1 MRSRYLRGLTL
12 AGVLVWSLYAPA
24 VLAQTP
30 TAPPPVKPA
39 AEPTTRVEQ
48 MELARRQKDATLW
61 PERESPLVIR
71 ANRLLD
77 RGFIEGIETGEGN
90 NGWQFLLSGTR
101 SGQGQTFGIGYRR
114 ADLFNDALTAR
125 VTARGTLRGAQLYD
139 GELQINQF
147 RRSKDTFVNLYIKYE
162 RSPQMD
168 YYGLGAHS
176 LKEDRTRY
184 QLNTASGTVR
194 TGYRFTRALNAGFEV
209 GYGAAHTGAAS
220 GGDIPSI
227 ETKFDAT
234 TAPGLFDDTTFSS
247 WGAFAGFDT
256 RNPARGPRSGGFYG
270 VEFKRFVDLEGGTY
284 NHRQLDFEGQ
294 QFLPYMNQQRVLALF
309 VKARFAYA
317 GKDNQVVPFYLLPTL
332 GGSFELR
339 SYNYYRFH
347 DNNAF
352 FAAIEHRWYAF
363 SGLEMALFA
372 DAGKTVASKSNI
384 DFSGLNYSGG
394 IGMRVRLRGA
404 VVLRMDV
411 ATGREG
417 TRWIWSIS
425 DVSRRRF

>member
-1 MRSRYLRGLTL
+1 MWHGTCLLTADPMRSRYLRGLTL
-12 AGVLVWSLYAPA
+12 AGVLVLSLYAPA

-48 MELARRQKDATLW
+48 IKLARRQKDATLW
-61 PERESPLVIR
+61 PERKSPLVIR

-256 RNPARGPRSGGFYG
+256 
-270 VEFKRFVDLEGGTY
+270 
-284 NHRQLDFEGQ
+284 
-294 QFLPYMNQQRVLALF
+294 
-309 VKARFAYA
+309 
-317 GKDNQVVPFYLLPTL
+317 
-332 GGSFELR
+332 
-339 SYNYYRFH
+339 
-347 DNNAF
+347 
-352 FAAIEHRWYAF
+352 
-363 SGLEMALFA
+363 
-372 DAGKTVASKSNI
+372 
-384 DFSGLNYSGG
+384 
-394 IGMRVRLRGA
+394 
-404 VVLRMDV
+404 
-411 ATGREG
+411 
-417 TRWIWSIS
+417 
-425 DVSRRRF
+425 